1 MMSIVIRVFCVVAMM
16 VVMVLTT
23 ACQQTYVRKPRHA
36 PPAAVDSVEKGAE
49 SYEAEG
55 IASWYGPGFH
65 GRRTASGKRFNTN
78 KLTAA
83 HRTLPFGT
91 KVLVTNLSNDKTVEV
106 EINDRGP
113 AKKTQR
119 LIDLSKAAAKK
130 LGFAS
135 AGVTK
140 VRVESVPESVP
151 VIK

>member
-1 MMSIVIRVFCVVAMM
+1 MSRVIRGFCVLSM
-16 VVMVLTT
+16 VTVMALIP
-23 ACQQTYVRKPRHA
+23 ACQQMYVRKQHHA
-36 PPAAVDSVEKGAE
+36 PTEAVEKNSE
-49 SYEAEG
+49 TYKAEG

-65 GRRTASGKRFNTN
+65 GRRTASGKRFNTQ

-91 KVLVTNLSNDKTVEV
+91 KVLVTNLSNDKTVEL

-113 AKKTQR
+113 VKRTRR

-130 LGFAS
+130 LGFVS

-140 VRVESVPESVP
+140 VRVEVIESVP
-151 VIK
+151 LIK

>member
-1 MMSIVIRVFCVVAMM
+1 MTTLVVAMM
-16 VVMVLTT
+16 MVA
-23 ACQQTYVRKPRHA
+23 ACQHSYVKHPRHKA
-36 PPAAVDSVEKGAE
+36 NPVSAE
-49 SYEAEG
+49 ADDADGDRYVAEG
-55 IASWYGPGFH
+55 VASWYGPGFH
-65 GRRTASGKRFNTN
+65 GRKTASGKRFNTH

-91 KVLVTNLSNDKTVEV
+91 KVLVTNLSNDKCVEV

-113 AKKTQR
+113 AKKTRR

-140 VRVESVPESVP
+140 VRVEVVEKEKSDG
-151 VIK
+151 

>member
-1 MMSIVIRVFCVVAMM
+1 MMSIVIRGFCVVSMM
-16 VVMVLTT
+16 VVMVLTS

-36 PPAAVDSVEKGAE
+36 PTEAVETDPKAYS
-49 SYEAEG
+49 AEG
-55 IASWYGPGFH
+55 VASWYGPGFQ
-65 GRRTASGKRFNTN
+65 GRRTASGKKFNTN

-91 KVLVTNLSNDKTVEV
+91 KVLVTNLSNDKTVEL

-113 AKKTQR
+113 AKSTQR

-135 AGVTK
+135 AGTAK
-140 VRVESVPESVP
+140 VRVEVV
-151 VIK
+151 KTND

>member
-1 MMSIVIRVFCVVAMM
+1 MMSIVNRYFCMGVMLGTMMLVA
-16 VVMVLTT
+16 
-23 ACQQTYVRKPRHA
+23 ACQQTYVKHPRHKTNDVSQDA
-36 PPAAVDSVEKGAE
+36 QER
-49 SYEAEG
+49 YTAEG

-78 KLTAA
+78 HMTAA

-91 KVLVTNLSNDKTVEV
+91 KVLVTNLNNDKTVEV

-140 VRVESVPESVP
+140 VRVE
-151 VIK
+151 VIEKEKIDG

>member
-1 MMSIVIRVFCVVAMM
+1 MSIVIRFFCMAVML
-16 VVMVLTT
+16 VVMTMIA
-23 ACQQTYVRKPRHA
+23 ACQQTYVKHPRHKTNEISSQ
-36 PPAAVDSVEKGAE
+36 DSGGRYV
-49 SYEAEG
+49 AEG
-55 IASWYGPGFH
+55 VASWYGPGFQ
-65 GRRTASGKRFNTN
+65 GRKTASGKRFNTN

-91 KVLVTNLSNDKTVEV
+91 KVLVTNLSNEKTVEV

-113 AKKTQR
+113 AKKTKR

-140 VRVESVPESVP
+140 VRVEVVERE
-151 VIK
+151 KM

>member
-1 MMSIVIRVFCVVAMM
+1 MKSIVLFMLVMM
-16 VVMVLTT
+16 LG
-23 ACQQTYVRKPRHA
+23 CQQTYVRHPRHA
-36 PPAAVDSVEKGAE
+36 PNDVGLQDLKPDNR
-49 SYEAEG
+49 YTAEG

-65 GRRTASGKRFNTN
+65 GRRTASGKRFNTH

-91 KVLVTNLSNDKTVEV
+91 KVRVTNLANDKTVEL

-119 LIDLSKAAAKK
+119 LIDLSKAAAKR

-135 AGVTK
+135 AGVTR
-140 VRVESVPESVP
+140 VRVE
-151 VIK
+151 VIEKEDVDG

>member
-1 MMSIVIRVFCVVAMM
+1 MMSIGIRFFCAIGLCVVMM
-16 VVMVLTT
+16 VVA
-23 ACQQTYVRKPRHA
+23 ACQQTYVKHPRHKIHD
-36 PPAAVDSVEKGAE
+36 VSSQETDDR
-49 SYEAEG
+49 YTAEG

-78 KLTAA
+78 HLTAA

-113 AKKTQR
+113 AKKTKR

-140 VRVESVPESVP
+140 VRVE
-151 VIK
+151 VIEKDKIDG

>member
-1 MMSIVIRVFCVVAMM
+1 MKSIVILVMM
-16 VVMVLTT
+16 VMFVS
-23 ACQQTYVRKPRHA
+23 CQQTYVKHPRNKSHD
-36 PPAAVDSVEKGAE
+36 VSSKEDDRYV
-49 SYEAEG
+49 AEG

-65 GRRTASGKRFNTN
+65 GRKTASGKRFNTN

-91 KVLVTNLSNDKTVEV
+91 MVLVTNLNNDKTVEV

-113 AKKTQR
+113 AKKTKR

-135 AGVTK
+135 AGVTQ
-140 VRVESVPESVP
+140 VRVEVIEKEESDG
-151 VIK
+151 

>member
-1 MMSIVIRVFCVVAMM
+1 MKSIVLFGILLSLA
-16 VVMVLTT
+16 
-23 ACQQTYVRKPRHA
+23 ACQQTYVRKGHWKIP
-36 PPAAVDSVEKGAE
+36 VVIEKSTEEGRYSE
-49 SYEAEG
+49 DG

-65 GRRTASGKRFNTN
+65 GRRTASGKRFNTH

-91 KVLVTNLSNDKTVEV
+91 KVLVTNLANDKTVEV

-113 AKKTQR
+113 AKKTKR

-140 VRVESVPESVP
+140 VRVEVVEKEKSDG
-151 VIK
+151 